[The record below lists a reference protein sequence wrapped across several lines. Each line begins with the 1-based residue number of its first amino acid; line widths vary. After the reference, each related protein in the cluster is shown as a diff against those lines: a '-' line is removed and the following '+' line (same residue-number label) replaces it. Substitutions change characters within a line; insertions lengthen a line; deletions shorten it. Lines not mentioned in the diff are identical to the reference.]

1 MATKT
6 VKVPKISCGH
16 CTSTIER
23 EVSDLEGITSV
34 QADKDSKMV
43 TIECNEPPAT
53 PQEWACMIGVS
64 YETYEHVARR
74 IGWKSASDIGLTIF
88 SFKAA
93 NKALKLYPLQ
103 LGLKPTRIET
113 LYFPTGC

>member
-34 QADKDSKMV
+34 KADKDSKMV
-43 TIECNEPPAT
+43 TIEWNEPPAT
-53 PQEWACMIGVS
+53 WTEIADLLNEIG
-64 YETYEHVARR
+64 
-74 IGWKSASDIGLTIF
+74 
-88 SFKAA
+88 
-93 NKALKLYPLQ
+93 YPA
-103 LGLKPTRIET
+103 E
-113 LYFPTGC
+113 